1 MPYDAGMKSML
12 AELRECF
19 SAALE
24 TAFGER
30 GRGIDPLVK
39 PSSDAK
45 FGDYQCNVAMS
56 LGKSLAMKPREVAE
70 RLVEGV
76 SQVLSRGQ
84 PWFFVQIDGPGFVN
98 IRLRREY
105 LEELLS
111 SIPAEQPDD
120 RLGITP
126 VSGAARQRVVVDYSS
141 PNVAKELHV
150 GHLRSTIIGD
160 TICRV
165 LGFCG
170 HEVIR
175 QNHLGDWGTQFGMVI
190 LGIWHIFAG
199 RKRGEPA
206 GWLERATAELAAAQK
221 TNDKT
226 VLDWLAKTYSQQ
238 EKDLDADRA
247 GREFEGFLREYV
259 PSFDE
264 LLPAY
269 RFVNA
274 VETAAEK
281 TGFDRTAEGKRIPLS
296 AVSNYVVKMLQE
308 GGEQN
313 RQEREAWRLSIR
325 ASLDA
330 CNALYGRL
338 GVLLVDADVRG
349 ESFYHEMLAGVI
361 EELKAK
367 LATPTGTGEIR
378 AVCRIDRGAVCVF
391 LEKPDGSPMFKGAQG
406 DPLPMIAQKSDG
418 AYLYSTTDLAAALF
432 RISHPQRNAVEV
444 VSRKLADAL
453 AAKGGGLGAD
463 RVLYVVGEQK
473 LHLQMLFATID
484 ALGWKR
490 RAGRADVELEHVA
503 FGWVLGE
510 DHKPLKTRTGENVK
524 LRELLD
530 EAERRARALI
540 DENDAKRADMGLEPL
555 GEQEKSEIAKAVG
568 IGSVKYADLSQNRTT
583 NYVFSWE
590 KMLAMQGNT
599 APYLMYA
606 YARIRSIHRKAAG
619 AGSQAGA
626 VLALGDPAEIGLAR
640 QILQFAETLEIV
652 THTLAPNLLCEYLF
666 NLASAFMRF
675 YENCPVLQA
684 PDEMTRASR
693 VRLCDLTARTL
704 RAGLSLLGIRATER
718 M

>member
-39 PSSDAK
+39 PSSDTK

-111 SIPAEQPDD
+111 SIPAEQADD
-120 RLGITP
+120 RLGVMPAT
-126 VSGAARQRVVVDYSS
+126 AAQRQTVVVDYSS

-170 HEVIR
+170 HDVIR

-206 GWLERATAELAAAQK
+206 GWLEQGTTELAAAQQ
-221 TNDKT
+221 TSDKA
-226 VLDWLAKTYSQQ
+226 VLDWLARTYAQQ
-238 EKDLDADRA
+238 EKDLAADLE
-247 GREFEGFLREYV
+247 GREFEKFLREYV
-259 PSFDE
+259 PTLDE

-330 CNALYGRL
+330 CNALYRRL
-338 GVLLVDADVRG
+338 GVLLVDEDVRG
-349 ESFYHEMLAGVI
+349 ESFYHEMLAGVV
-361 EELKAK
+361 EELKGR
-367 LATPTGTGEIR
+367 LATPTGAGDAR
-378 AVCRIDRGAVCVF
+378 AVCRLDKGAVCVF
-391 LEKPDGSPMFKGAQG
+391 LEKPDGAPMFKGAQG

-432 RISHPQRNAVEV
+432 RISHPQRNRVEV
-444 VSRKLADAL
+444 TSRALADAL

-463 RVLYVVGEQK
+463 RILYVVGEQR
-473 LHLQMLFATID
+473 LHLQMVFATID

-490 RAGRADVELEHVA
+490 RAGRPDVDLEHVA
-503 FGWVLGE
+503 FGWVLGD

-530 EAERRARALI
+530 ESERRARALI
-540 DENDAKRADMGLEPL
+540 DENDAKRAELGLEAL
-555 GEQEKSEIAKAVG
+555 SEEEKRDIALAVG

-583 NYVFSWE
+583 NYVFNWE

-606 YARIRSIHRKAAG
+606 YARIRSIHRKAASG
-619 AGSQAGA
+619 AATAGA
-626 VLALGDPAEIGLAR
+626 VLALTEPVEIALGKH
-640 QILQFAETLEIV
+640 ILQLGETLEIV
-652 THTLAPNLLCEYLF
+652 AHTLAPNLLCEYLYG
-666 NLASAFMRF
+666 LAAAFMRF
-675 YENCPVLQA
+675 YETCPVLQA
-684 PDEMTRASR
+684 GDEKTRASR
-693 VRLCDLTARTL
+693 VRLCDLAARTL
-704 RAGLSLLGIRATER
+704 RVGLGLLGIRAMER